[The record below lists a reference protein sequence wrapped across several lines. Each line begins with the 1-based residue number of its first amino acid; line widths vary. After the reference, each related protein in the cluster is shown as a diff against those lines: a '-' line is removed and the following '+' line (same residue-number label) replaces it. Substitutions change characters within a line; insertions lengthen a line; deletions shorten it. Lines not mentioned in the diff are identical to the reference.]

1 MFLPAPKNAFC
12 SSVCDWLLVLWK
24 SIQKQNRNV
33 SKSYRLS
40 SILLSTHLPL
50 FPSNSHIRRSVLVRP
65 PHVCP
70 KPTQVQIKPSYS
82 PSSMPSTNEIIH
94 QLHTRSCQRSRF
106 RAIWSSIHVYR
117 SQCHRAQDLI
127 LFHAFEATWQLGSS
141 FHEKTQTRQADTS
154 SSASG
159 CVHSTLDGSLVVT

>member
-1 MFLPAPKNAFC
+1 M
-12 SSVCDWLLVLWK
+12 LVKKK
-24 SIQKQNRNV
+24 S
-33 SKSYRLS
+33 LS
-40 SILLSTHLPL
+40 SCYTLDDWMSYSKNCHRLPSSFQL
-50 FPSNSHIRRSVLVRP
+50 ICHYFQATRIYEDPSSLGHSMSVRSP
-65 PHVCP
+65 PGP
-70 KPTQVQIKPSYS
+70 NKPSYS
-82 PSSMPSTNEIIH
+82 PSSMPSTNKIIY

-106 RAIWSSIHVYR
+106 RAIWSSIHGYR
-117 SQCHRAQDLI
+117 SRCHRAQDLI